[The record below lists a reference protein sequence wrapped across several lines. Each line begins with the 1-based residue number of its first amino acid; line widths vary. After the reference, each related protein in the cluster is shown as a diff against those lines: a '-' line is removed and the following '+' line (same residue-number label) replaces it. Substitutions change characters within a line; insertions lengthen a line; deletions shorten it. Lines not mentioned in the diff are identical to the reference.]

1 MKKIYLDN
9 HSTTQIDPKV
19 LKAMLPY
26 FNEKYGN
33 SSSRSHAFGWE
44 AEAAIEIARNEVSS
58 LIGAEDDE
66 IIFTSGATE
75 SNNLAIRGLFN
86 SNVNLKKK
94 IITLATEH
102 RAVLDVCKKI
112 DKKFNKT
119 TTYILPNSSGII
131 DLSKFEQLLTKD
143 VLMTS
148 IMHVNN
154 EIGVIQPIKE
164 IGEICKKNNI
174 LFHVDAAQSLGK
186 ININV
191 KEMNIDLLSISGHKL
206 YGPKGIGALYINNS
220 KNIILDSLIVGG
232 GQELNIRSGTL
243 PVPLIVG
250 FGSACTIAKSLMQKE
265 SQKILELRELLINN
279 ILAKYPNTIIN
290 GHREKRVSG
299 NINMS
304 FPFLN
309 GKSIINSLPE
319 IAVSSGS
326 ACTSSDPR
334 PSHVLTALGLNKLDI
349 NTTIRIGIGRFNSK
363 EDVEIASNQIL
374 NAIKLKL

>member
-86 SNVNLKKK
+86 ANVNLKKK

>member
-363 EDVEIASNQIL
+363 EDIEIASNQIL

>member
-44 AEAAIEIARNEVSS
+44 AEAAIEVARNEVSN

-86 SNVNLKKK
+86 ANVNLKKK
-94 IITLATEH
+94 IITLVTEH
-102 RAVLDVCKKI
+102 RAVLDVCENI
-112 DKKFNKT
+112 DKTFDKT
-119 TTYILPNSSGII
+119 TTYIFPNSDGLI
-131 DLSKFEQLLTKD
+131 DLSKFKQLLTKD
-143 VLMTS
+143 VLMVS

-164 IGEICKKNNI
+164 IGEICKNNNI

-186 ININV
+186 VNINV

-250 FGSACTIAKSLMQKE
+250 FGSACTIAKKLLQKE

-279 ILAKYPNTIIN
+279 ILTKYPNTIIN
-290 GHREKRVSG
+290 GHRQKRVPG

-309 GKSIINSLPE
+309 GKSIINSLPK

-326 ACTSSDPR
+326 ACTSSSPK

-363 EDVEIASNQIL
+363 KDVEIASNEIL
-374 NAIKLKL
+374 NAIKLKS

>member
-86 SNVNLKKK
+86 ANVNLKKK

-309 GKSIINSLPE
+309 GKSIINSLPK